1 MDDDQ
6 RLAQHLG
13 AAYMQRD
20 GSTPHDLRKVTMKYQ
35 LIIFDF
41 DGTLADTFPWF
52 LQVVNAV
59 ADAHRFKRI
68 EAHEVETLRSYDARR
83 MVQHLGIPWWKLPLV
98 ATHMRRLAAAGDRIA
113 LFPGADRLLR
123 ELSQRGVKLAIV
135 TSNSYATVSRA
146 LGPEIAPLVHYYEC
160 DVSMFGKPRRFRRI
174 LKASGVPRC
183 KALAIGDELRDLEA
197 ATREGIPFGA
207 VGWGF
212 THIEALKAHAPAEA
226 FVNMDNLVQALS

>member
-1 MDDDQ
+1 
-6 RLAQHLG
+6 
-13 AAYMQRD
+13 
-20 GSTPHDLRKVTMKYQ
+20 MKYQ

-52 LQVVNAV
+52 LQVVNTV

-83 MVQHLGIPWWKLPLV
+83 MVQHLGIPWWKLLLV
-98 ATHMRRLAAAGDRIA
+98 ATHMRRLAATAGDHIT
-113 LFPGADRLLR
+113 LFPGIDRLLQ

-160 DVSMFGKPRRFRRI
+160 SVSTFGKRRRFRRI
-174 LKASGVPRC
+174 LKVSGVPRC
-183 KALAIGDELRDLEA
+183 KTLAIGDELRDLEA
-197 ATREGIPFGA
+197 ATRAGIPFGA

-212 THIEALKAHAPAEA
+212 THIEALKAHAPAEEFA
-226 FVNMDNLVQALS
+226 HMDDLVEALT